1 MMEFNVYREQIRNRS
16 ELENFISMCWNTDK
30 IKYRGG
36 YGVIMRSVE
45 SIVDGFEMTHRTFS
59 KNISLL
65 VHCFSI
71 AFDQGMSEDY
81 VMNVAEQVKS
91 YLLQIYQLIYLITER
106 ADGRIEV
113 VFILNS
119 VSYAT
124 GKNFFDNNKAYILLR
139 EKLKEITGIMCS
151 IKFGENVLFKADESN
166 MNCYVR

>member
-1 MMEFNVYREQIRNRS
+1 MEFNVYREQIRNRS
-16 ELENFISMCWNTDK
+16 ELESFISLCWNSDK

-36 YGVIMRSVE
+36 YGVITRSVE
-45 SIVDGFEMTHRTFS
+45 SIVGGFEMTHRTFC

-71 AFDQGMSEDY
+71 TFDQGMSEAF
-81 VMNVAEQVKS
+81 VVNVAEQIKV
-91 YLLQIYQLIYLITER
+91 YLSQNYQLIYLITENT
-106 ADGRIEV
+106 DGRKET

-124 GKNFFDNNKAYILLR
+124 GKNFCDNNKAYILLR
-139 EKLKEITGIMCS
+139 EKLKEITGIVCN
-151 IKFGENVLFKADESN
+151 IKFGQNVFFKAAGSN